1 MEGGRIVLS
10 GDAIALIENAN
21 VKGSILAV
29 ANLFQDMQ

>member
-21 VKGSILAV
+21 VKRIYLGGS
-29 ANLFQDMQ
+29 